1 MVQLSK
7 NKLMASGRARITS
20 SASVLLI
27 AWAKE
32 TGQNRH
38 SITQVGIPEPLEQP
52 VVIRSWFR
60 QRRIVFCWHAPL
72 ATVEGTP
79 IHRFRVQFEG
89 EGSAFATRPD
99 FEKFITWKEG
109 RALAQHVE
117 AALKDQIR
125 EDVNIWQRSGPA
137 TKGKTFEVPECAL
150 VKFNHETTAMA
161 NDESSCPR
169 AAILDSPASIGV
181 GAALSNV
188 FLRMSRKDRDDLR
201 FAKLNKGNFMAAAFD
216 DSNRV

>member
-1 MVQLSK
+1 MGQGDWSEP
-7 NKLMASGRARITS
+7 
-20 SASVLLI
+20 SAQHV
-27 AWAKE
+27 
-32 TGQNRH
+32 
-38 SITQVGIPEPLEQP
+38 TQVGIPEPLEQP

-60 QRRIVFCWHAPL
+60 PRRIVFCWHAPL
-72 ATVEGTP
+72 ATVEGTA
-79 IHRFRVQFEG
+79 IHRFRVQCAG

-161 NDESSCPR
+161 NEEKFLPEERNPR
-169 AAILDSPASIGV
+169 LPSINRRRRRTIKCV
-181 GAALSNV
+181 PQNEQKRRDLS
-188 FLRMSRKDRDDLR
+188 LIHI
-201 FAKLNKGNFMAAAFD
+201 
-216 DSNRV
+216 